1 MLLGPTS
8 HFTLYTY
15 YTYYY
20 TGRTNRSSEQKSL
33 AGLLLMEVQ
42 APVTMEEAVVEG
54 AATFILL
61 CAGMIITKIVTKF
74 IIL

>member
-1 MLLGPTS
+1 
-8 HFTLYTY
+8 
-15 YTYYY
+15 
-20 TGRTNRSSEQKSL
+20 
-33 AGLLLMEVQ
+33 MEVQ

-74 IIL
+74 IILQQRNVSQQVR